1 MKRRQFTWNTITTML
16 NLIIQF
22 GLSFFLTSYLV
33 RTVGDVAY
41 GFFTMANTVINYAL
55 IVTNA
60 LNSMSAR
67 FIGIGIHSKNIDKAC
82 YYYSSVFFAD
92 LLFAL
97 SILVPSS
104 MAIYHL
110 DSLINIPIELVRE
123 VKILFFIVFL
133 NMCCNVIFSVF
144 GCIYT
149 IKNRIDI
156 LSILQIVSNLIKA
169 TLLIFLYSLFKTSI
183 VYLGIA
189 TLVATLVVAG
199 GNIFFIKKYLP
210 ELKLSIHLAKLKQKK
225 EIISSGIWNSFNQLS
240 ITLLNGLD
248 LIVANLMVS
257 AQAMGALSIANT
269 IPGVISTCISALAN
283 LFTPKFLEYYSH
295 GDYRK
300 LLIEVKES
308 IKFMTVISSMPISF
322 LIAFGVPFF
331 ELWTPDTDIRLV
343 YTLSVLVLLPQFSGG
358 AINSMNYLYTIAN
371 KVKWQAIVL
380 FGAGIT
386 NVVAVFT
393 LLKFT
398 DLGVYAIAG
407 VSAILG
413 FVRNFC
419 FNAPY
424 AAYCIKQPKYIFWP
438 DMLKSCGGLIFSVCV
453 GIGVNHI
460 FSLDSWFKLI
470 IVGGG
475 CTIFTGGITSL
486 LVLSRTQKKQICEK
500 IKNEKLGDI

>member
-1 MKRRQFTWNTITTML
+1 
-16 NLIIQF
+16 
-22 GLSFFLTSYLV
+22 
-33 RTVGDVAY
+33 
-41 GFFTMANTVINYAL
+41 
-55 IVTNA
+55 
-60 LNSMSAR
+60 
-67 FIGIGIHSKNIDKAC
+67 
-82 YYYSSVFFAD
+82 
-92 LLFAL
+92 
-97 SILVPSS
+97 
-104 MAIYHL
+104 
-110 DSLINIPIELVRE
+110 
-123 VKILFFIVFL
+123 
-133 NMCCNVIFSVF
+133 
-144 GCIYT
+144 
-149 IKNRIDI
+149 
-156 LSILQIVSNLIKA
+156 
-169 TLLIFLYSLFKTSI
+169 
-183 VYLGIA
+183 
-189 TLVATLVVAG
+189 
-199 GNIFFIKKYLP
+199 
-210 ELKLSIHLAKLKQKK
+210 
-225 EIISSGIWNSFNQLS
+225 
-240 ITLLNGLD
+240 
-248 LIVANLMVS
+248 
-257 AQAMGALSIANT
+257 
-269 IPGVISTCISALAN
+269 
-283 LFTPKFLEYYSH
+283 
-295 GDYRK
+295 
-300 LLIEVKES
+300 
-308 IKFMTVISSMPISF
+308 
-322 LIAFGVPFF
+322 
-331 ELWTPDTDIRLV
+331 
-343 YTLSVLVLLPQFSGG
+343 
-358 AINSMNYLYTIAN
+358 MNYLYTIAN